1 MSSVEPIEHDETFPQ
16 DALTAQDRVDS
27 AKLQTQVSNIK
38 DHANALNA
46 VLDAITRDDDTLAD
60 ELVRLRS
67 LHPELVAAMA
77 SASAW
82 QAKRNVRAVYLVAF
96 PLTGPPPVVD
106 GVTLVD
112 GDRVLFANQTLA
124 PYNNGIW
131 IVNSG
136 GAWIRADDADTAE
149 ELEWALVCVTEGTVY
164 RGSTWLQFN
173 EIVTIN
179 TDTVNFGLVFAPR
192 DPTAGAGLLK
202 TGVTLSVYVDNTTI
216 EIGGTGLKVKDLGI
230 STAKLIDSCVT
241 AAKILDGVVS
251 NAKLAAMGAT
261 TIKGNSTGGAAA
273 PADLTPAAVAAMLP
287 AMVGDA
293 GAGGTKGMVPAP
305 AAGDA
310 AAGKFLNAAGLWSV
324 PPGTGGG
331 GGTSLQCFKDA
342 CLVATTGNI
351 TLSGAQTIDGV
362 ALVGGERVLVLN
374 QTVTTENGI
383 YTVAAGAWPRATD
396 MDAAS
401 ELGMQMLVAV
411 ATGTLLAGTLWR
423 LVLIAVPTIG
433 TTPLLFKPVDCPSWA
448 EVRCR
453 RYTLVSYPGA
463 APAIQLTIQY
473 TTNGTSSNGVSY
485 DAVTW
490 TDQSLRGAAFLNVVG
505 GKLVCGVAGAGDYL
519 VEFEGFVSDGYAA
532 GPTRL
537 GIWKDTA
544 AGPSS
549 AYLDDSVS
557 EPFLAVASF
566 LRMRAVVSLAV
577 GDALFVRGRGDAYNG
592 ANYTP
597 SFSGAVLRATRIK
610 V

>member
-1 MSSVEPIEHDETFPQ
+1 MSSVDPIEHDETFPQ

-27 AKLQTQVSNIK
+27 AKLQTQVATIK
-38 DHANALNA
+38 DKLNELLA
-46 VLDAITRDDDTLAD
+46 SHDVTTRDDDTLAD
-60 ELVRLRS
+60 EIVRLRN
-67 LHPELVAAMA
+67 LHPELAAAMSA
-77 SASAW
+77 ASAW

-96 PLTGPPPVVD
+96 PLVGPPPVVD

-124 PYNNGIW
+124 PQNNGIW

-136 GAWIRADDADTAE
+136 GAWVRADDANTAE

-173 EIVTIN
+173 EIVTLG
-179 TDTVNFGLVFAPR
+179 TDTVNFGLVFASR
-192 DPTAGAGLLK
+192 DPSAGAGLLK
-202 TGVTLSVYVDNTTI
+202 SGVTLSVYVDNATI

-230 STAKLIDSCVT
+230 STAKLIDACVT

-251 NAKLAAMGAT
+251 NAKLAPMAAS
-261 TIKGNSTGGAAA
+261 TIKGNATAGAAA
-273 PADLTPAAVAAMLP
+273 PVDLSPTVVTAMLSP
-287 AMVGDA
+287 MVGDA
-293 GAGGTKGMVPAP
+293 GAGGTKGLVPAP

-383 YTVAAGAWPRATD
+383 YTVAAGTWPRGTD
-396 MDAAS
+396 ADSAA
-401 ELGMQMLVAV
+401 ELGMQILVAV
-411 ATGTLLAGTLWR
+411 ASGTLLAGTLWR
-423 LVLIAVPTIG
+423 LVLAAVPTIG
-433 TTPLLFKPVDCPSWA
+433 VTPLLFKPVDCPSWA

-453 RYTLVSYPGA
+453 RYTAVSYPGA
-463 APAIQLTIQY
+463 SPAIQLTSQY
-473 TTNGTSSNGVSY
+473 TTNGTSSNGVTY

-490 TDQSLRGAAFLNVVG
+490 TEQSLRGAAFLNIAG
-505 GKLVCGVAGAGDYL
+505 GKLVCGIAGAGDYL
-519 VEFEGFVSDGYAA
+519 VEFEGWVSAGYAA
-532 GPTRL
+532 GQTL
-537 GIWKDTA
+537 LSIWKDTA

-549 AYLDDSVS
+549 ACLDDTAT
-557 EPFLAVASF
+557 EPFFAVATF
-566 LRMRAVVSLAV
+566 LRMRAVVTLAV
-577 GDALFVRGRGDAYNG
+577 GDALYVRGRGDVYNG

-597 SFSGAVLRATRIK
+597 KFSGAYLRATRIK